1 MEQGKENQDDDVGRD
16 RLMSCLDFGGGGGGG
31 GLSAWQTGHP
41 QKISVE

>member
-1 MEQGKENQDDDVGRD
+1 MKQGKENQDNGVGRD
-16 RLMSCLDFGGGGGGG
+16 RLMSCLDFGGGGG